1 MIANQLPKVFAAVL
15 AVAAVAVSQTASG
28 AAPDPNIQREFG
40 AKLQVC
46 GVCHGNNGVPKGPT
60 IPIIWGQQENYIA
73 KQLHDFRSGDRT
85 AEVMKWMSDTL
96 DGPELAPGTTFFSTK
111 SWPARARPAAAM
123 TPPTGIAVCAA
134 CHQQN
139 FMGAA
144 QAEGKATPRLAGQ
157 NYEYLIEQMRRFA
170 AGERKNDADMVQIM
184 KAVSPADRE
193 AMARYLSAL

>member
-1 MIANQLPKVFAAVL
+1 MITKRIPNVLGVLFVIVALGAPARAAE
-15 AVAAVAVSQTASG
+15 TT
-28 AAPDPNIQREFG
+28 PDPNTQREFG

-46 GVCHGNNGVPKGPT
+46 GACHGNNGVPKGPN
-60 IPIIWGQQENYIA
+60 IPIIWGQQESYVA
-73 KQLHDFRSGDRT
+73 KQLHDFGTGDR
-85 AEVMKWMSDTL
+85 AVEVMKWMSDTL
-96 DGPELAPGTTFFSTK
+96 TPSEMAPGTVFFATK
-111 SWPARARPAAAM
+111 TWPARTRPAAAV

-157 NYEYLIEQMRRFA
+157 NYEYLVEQMRRFA
-170 AGERKNDADMVQIM
+170 DGERTNDADMVQIM

-193 AMARYLSAL
+193 AMARYLSVL